1 MTVFGLNKILFW
13 KATFV
18 SLYHFCLKMSAWS
31 SNIKVGQLA
40 GYPTRTGNIEWA
52 EKKTVSHF
60 LPHLPSKISSRFFG
74 RICNWLRQEVRW
86 VLVLVVEE
94 TSNFPTLTHRHCHE
108 ADVYIFFILSSGR
121 GAWWQI
127 PTHGIS
133 WCTATTISMW
143 GFIESPLPRKTNTI
157 LSILSRTVGIYA
169 G

>member
-1 MTVFGLNKILFW
+1 M
-13 KATFV
+13 FV
-18 SLYHFCLKMSAWS
+18 LKCQFCPASYKLGNSQGVQAEIGSLSFS
-31 SNIKVGQLA
+31 
-40 GYPTRTGNIEWA
+40 